1 MCPVPSVVFESLSEP
16 PVEVVAPNGGR
27 LIDVC
32 DEEHAPV
39 PFSCRSASC
48 GTCRIVVV
56 EGEALLDKPLAEEL
70 EVLLAFGDD
79 LRTHRLACQARLAP
93 GPGRVRVRRAV

>member
-1 MCPVPSVVFESLSEP
+1 VPSVVFESPLGP
-16 PVEVVAPNGGR
+16 PLEIRVPNGGR

-39 PFSCRSASC
+39 SFSCRSASC
-48 GTCRIVVV
+48 GTCRIVVL

-70 EVLLAFGDD
+70 VVLHAFGDD
-79 LRTHRLACQARLAP
+79 PRTHRLACQARLAS
-93 GPGRVRVRRAV
+93 GPGCVRVRAAV